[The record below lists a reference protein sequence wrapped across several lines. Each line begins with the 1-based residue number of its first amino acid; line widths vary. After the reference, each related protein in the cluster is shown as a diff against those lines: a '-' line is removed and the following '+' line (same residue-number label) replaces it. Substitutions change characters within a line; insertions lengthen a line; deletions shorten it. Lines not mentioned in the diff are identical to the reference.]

1 MQAHPGFEA
10 QSGSQLQAGPPLT
23 PSSQYQPLGHTPLPQ
38 LKQLPSPQS
47 LFGAC
52 VSAALSELPAASPAS
67 SVSASPAPSC
77 EADSPL
83 SGSRASGV
91 AEPQPDSAR
100 SSSKGKLNLGR
111 GNEDEGLSV
120 GCTPRGYNR

>member
-10 QSGSQLQAGPPLT
+10 QSGNQLQAGPPLT

-52 VSAALSELPAASPAS
+52 VSTSLSELPAASLSSSAPAS
-67 SVSASPAPSC
+67 AGPSC
-77 EADSPL
+77 EADSLL
-83 SGSRASGV
+83 SGSRTSGV
-91 AEPQPDSAR
+91 AEPQPASPR
-100 SSSKGKLNLGR
+100 SRSKGRLNLGPD
-111 GNEDEGLSV
+111 NEGEGLNV
-120 GCTPRGYNR
+120 GCTQRAYNR